1 MWIYPTM
8 PIVNNVSL
16 LFWPLACI
24 YFELWLDLTTYY
36 TSKTNIGMA
45 FVSQFK
51 SELANYV
58 WNKDN
63 NNNTANKITRPR
75 PLSPCACWLTHK
87 LLQSWEALFYAEIMW
102 HGWRRRWWNSH
113 SLLLPSLSLKI
124 LVIKK
129 KMFRLDLQRLYN
141 INRFKVPS
149 QGFRMVQQWL
159 SLPPTVAAC
168 SQSTYGK
175 QAVKHTVNEGGRFLK
190 NLWCCV
196 GRRV

>member
-1 MWIYPTM
+1 MH
-8 PIVNNVSL
+8 L
-16 LFWPLACI
+16 LFTL
-24 YFELWLDLTTYY
+24 
-36 TSKTNIGMA
+36 IGPNYLLNKQNKHRHG
-45 FVSQFK
+45 FCHSQFK
-51 SELANYV
+51 SEHANYV

-75 PLSPCACWLTHK
+75 PLAPCACWLTHK

-129 KMFRLDLQRLYN
+129 KMFKLDLQRLYN

-175 QAVKHTVNEGGRFLK
+175 QAVKHTVNKGGKFLK

>member
-1 MWIYPTM
+1 MH
-8 PIVNNVSL
+8 L
-16 LFWPLACI
+16 LWTL
-24 YFELWLDLTTYY
+24 
-36 TSKTNIGMA
+36 IGPNYLLHEQNKHRHG
-45 FVSQFK
+45 FCHSQFK

-58 WNKDN
+58 WNNDN
-63 NNNTANKITRPR
+63 NNDTANKITTRPR

-87 LLQSWEALFYAEIMW
+87 LLQSREALFYAEIMW

-129 KMFRLDLQRLYN
+129 KFSTWICNVSTTSTVLRCHPKDLGWYSR
-141 INRFKVPS
+141 
-149 QGFRMVQQWL
+149 L

-175 QAVKHTVNEGGRFLK
+175 QAVKNTVNKGGKFLK

>member
-1 MWIYPTM
+1 MH
-8 PIVNNVSL
+8 L
-16 LFWPLACI
+16 LWTL
-24 YFELWLDLTTYY
+24 
-36 TSKTNIGMA
+36 IGLNYLLHEQNKHRHG
-45 FVSQFK
+45 FCHSQFK

-75 PLSPCACWLTHK
+75 PLAPGACWLTHK

-129 KMFRLDLQRLYN
+129 KMFKLDLQRLYN

-159 SLPPTVAAC
+159 SLPSTVAAC